1 MNLSQ
6 LLTKRLILL
15 SGKGG
20 VGKTTIAVLLSLVA
34 SRLKKNVLIVEMNS
48 TERVAPFFDVNEI
61 GYRELPLAP
70 FVSGINLNP
79 KDCFE
84 EFVLNRVRFKGI
96 FDIFINNRFVTNF
109 LGAAPGLNEILMLG
123 KIFELE
129 KQKKRKIFKQNA
141 YDLIIV
147 DAPATGHG
155 VSTFEVP
162 QVLKK
167 AALVGPLRSYSDKII
182 QLLIDPE
189 KTAFCVV
196 TMPEEMPVVE
206 SCELITQVRQKLQI
220 PMGVVFMNQFHQ
232 SPISDEEMKMIKKE
246 KITPQ
251 DELYPYFAYSKLDY
265 QRAQLNQY
273 YYEEFLK
280 KDLGLDIIKIPRV
293 YQKLTSANSLKVLV
307 DSLVDSLVESNL

>member
-1 MNLSQ
+1 MKFAQ

-20 VGKTTIAVLLSLVA
+20 VGKTTMAVLLALAA
-34 SRLKKNVLIVEMNS
+34 SRLKKHALIVEMNS

-61 GYRELPLAP
+61 GYREVPLAP

-84 EFVLNRVRFKGI
+84 EFVLSRVRFKGI
-96 FDIFINNRFVTNF
+96 FDIFINNRFVSNF

-129 KQKKRKIFKQNA
+129 KQKKGKIFKQNA

-147 DAPATGHG
+147 DAPASGHG

-167 AALVGPLRSYSDKII
+167 AAFVGPLRSYSDKII
-182 QLLIDPE
+182 GLLVDPE

-220 PMGVVFMNQFHQ
+220 PMGLIFMNQFHESQ
-232 SPISDEEMKMIKKE
+232 ISNEEVKIIEKE
-246 KITPQ
+246 KITSQ
-251 DELYPYFAYSKLDY
+251 DSLYPYFVYSKLDY

-273 YYEEFLK
+273 YYEELLK
-280 KDLGLDIIKIPRV
+280 KDLGLEIIQVPRI
-293 YQKLTSANSLKVLV
+293 YKKLNSSSSLKELV
-307 DSLVDSLVESNL
+307 NNLMELTHD

>member
-1 MNLSQ
+1 MNVPQ

-20 VGKTTIAVLLSLVA
+20 VGKTTMAVLLALAA
-34 SRLKKNVLIVEMNS
+34 SRLKKHALIVEMNS
-48 TERVAPFFDVNEI
+48 TERVAPFFDTNEI
-61 GYRELPLAP
+61 GYREVPLAP

-84 EFVLNRVRFKGI
+84 EFVLGRVRFKGI
-96 FDIFINNRFVTNF
+96 FDIFINNRFVSNF

-123 KIFELE
+123 KIFDLE
-129 KQKKRKIFKQNA
+129 RQKKGKIFKQNA

-167 AALVGPLRSYSDKII
+167 AAFVGPLRSYADKITG
-182 QLLIDPE
+182 LLVDPK

-196 TMPEEMPVVE
+196 TMPEEMPIIE

-220 PMGVVFMNQFHQ
+220 PMGLIFMNQFHESQ
-232 SPISDEEMKMIKKE
+232 ISDEETKIIEKE

-273 YYEEFLK
+273 YYEELLK
-280 KDLGLDIIKIPRV
+280 KDLGLEILKIPRV
-293 YQKLTSANSLKVLV
+293 YKKLASSGSLKELV
-307 DSLVDSLVESNL
+307 NKLMEQSHD